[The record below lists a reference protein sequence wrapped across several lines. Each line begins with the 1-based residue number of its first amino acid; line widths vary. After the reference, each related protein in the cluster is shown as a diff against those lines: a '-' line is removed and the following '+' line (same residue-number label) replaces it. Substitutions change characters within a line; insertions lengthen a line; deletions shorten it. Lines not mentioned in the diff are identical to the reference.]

1 HRRHGDTW
9 GAAASHF
16 LLAHAAADDQD
27 YETAKALWE
36 ESRRLFDRAADP
48 LGTLLAKRML
58 AWSYDELGESDR
70 ARRLKEDV
78 LEQARAAGVKH
89 VQVHALEA
97 LAHAAAPQGQFDLAR
112 SLLTEAYELNSELG
126 DRFREAVIVCR
137 FARLLAFSG
146 RVEAAAR
153 VLAAGET
160 LYAEMG
166 AKPMGWLR
174 RGNGEALSLIRAQL
188 DEAGLAEAYESGRTL
203 SADDAVALAL
213 DEFR

>member
-1 HRRHGDTW
+1 MAVGHGESAAARMRATEALVLHRRHGDTW

-36 ESRRLFDRAADP
+36 ESRRLFDQAADP

-97 LAHAAAPQGQFDLAR
+97 LAHASAPQGQFDLAR

-160 LYAEMG
+160 LTRRWERSRWAGCAEG
-166 AKPMGWLR
+166 TAR
-174 RGNGEALSLIRAQL
+174 H
-188 DEAGLAEAYESGRTL
+188 
-203 SADDAVALAL
+203 
-213 DEFR
+213 